1 VEAHAFVS
9 EAPVKPKHTQA
20 LQLGAQ
26 LCFALYSTTR
36 SVTASYRPY
45 LEDMGLTYPQYLVLL
60 ALWEHEELTVKG
72 LGQKMRLDYG
82 TVSPLTQRLEH
93 SGLIE
98 RRQSEHDGRVTV
110 LRATPASFALQP
122 KAIAMIESIFGGL
135 GYEIDE
141 IISLRDQI
149 NEYRRRLDNLIERN
163 SATPQA

>member
-1 VEAHAFVS
+1 ME
-9 EAPVKPKHTQA
+9 A

-26 LCFALYSTTR
+26 LCFAMYSTTR
-36 SVTASYRPY
+36 SMTASYRPH

-60 ALWEHEELTVKG
+60 ALWEHEELTVKE

-93 SGLIE
+93 SGLVE

-110 LRATPASFALQP
+110 LRASAASLALQP
-122 KAIAMIESIFGGL
+122 KALTMIESVFGGL
-135 GYEIDE
+135 GYTIDE

-149 NEYRRRLDNLIERN
+149 NEYRRRLDKLIERD
-163 SATPQA
+163 AAGRQA